1 MTLVINILI
10 DILNEGLMYALLAMG
25 MYITYSILDFPDL
38 SVDGTFPLGA
48 VLSGVL
54 IIQGVDPWLCLVI
67 SFAAGMAAGVLTGLM
82 HVKLRITPLL
92 CGIIMY
98 TAMLS
103 VNLVILKAGTDGK
116 AVASFFTKNTIF
128 NSGIA
133 SLIPKNIGEGGFYI
147 RTVVIALILVIV
159 CKLLL
164 DLYLKTK
171 HGLLLRATG
180 ANDKYTVMLGRN
192 PGSMKIFGL
201 ALGNGF
207 AALAGSVIAQNKGSA
222 DQQMGIG
229 MVVLGLAS
237 VIIGL
242 SLFRRV
248 KFMKGTTMVILGSLV
263 YKAAYQIVLSLG
275 IPTDFNNLM
284 KALIFLVALVLGG
297 SELRK
302 LITSLG
308 KKPEPVKSDSKLAL
322 SNITK
327 VFNRGTVDESKLFDN
342 FTLDVNDGDFI
353 SVVGSN
359 GSGKTTMLNIVCG
372 GIQPDSGAVV
382 FNGENIVLSKEY
394 ERARKIGRV
403 LQDPKMGTCGSLTI
417 LENLALADNKL
428 HPFGLS
434 PAVNRKREEHYKKL
448 LESCGMGLENRMG
461 VLAGSLSGG
470 QRQALAL
477 IIATMADIDLL
488 ILDEHTAA
496 LDPKTAANVLR
507 LSDKFIEED
516 GLTALMVTHNMRDA
530 IAHGNRL
537 IMMNAGKIILDVS
550 GEDKRKLTVEDLLD
564 AFAKLSGSEFAN
576 DRALLS

>member
-133 SLIPKNIGEGGFYI
+133 SLIPKNVGEGGFYI
-147 RTVVIALILVIV
+147 RTVVISLILVIV

-248 KFMKGTTMVILGSLV
+248 TFMKGTTMVILGSLV

-496 LDPKTAANVLR
+496 LDPKSSETLMKITEKVV
-507 LSDKFIEED
+507 KEKH
-516 GLTALMVTHNMRDA
+516 LTTLMVTHNLRFAVEYGSRLVMM
-530 IAHGNRL
+530 HGGSAVMDIDGEAKKNL
-537 IMMNAGKIILDVS
+537 VVDDILGKFNEISIEC
-550 GEDKRKLTVEDLLD
+550 G
-564 AFAKLSGSEFAN
+564 N
-576 DRALLS
+576 

>member
-1 MTLVINILI
+1 M
-10 DILNEGLMYALLAMG
+10 
-25 MYITYSILDFPDL
+25 
-38 SVDGTFPLGA
+38 
-48 VLSGVL
+48 
-54 IIQGVDPWLCLVI
+54 
-67 SFAAGMAAGVLTGLM
+67 
-82 HVKLRITPLL
+82 
-92 CGIIMY
+92 
-98 TAMLS
+98 
-103 VNLVILKAGTDGK
+103 
-116 AVASFFTKNTIF
+116 
-128 NSGIA
+128 
-133 SLIPKNIGEGGFYI
+133 
-147 RTVVIALILVIV
+147 VIALILVIV

-359 GSGKTTMLNIVCG
+359 GSGKTTMLNIC
-372 GIQPDSGAVV
+372 
-382 FNGENIVLSKEY
+382 LLY
-394 ERARKIGRV
+394 
-403 LQDPKMGTCGSLTI
+403 T
-417 LENLALADNKL
+417 
-428 HPFGLS
+428 S
-434 PAVNRKREEHYKKL
+434 P
-448 LESCGMGLENRMG
+448 S
-461 VLAGSLSGG
+461 
-470 QRQALAL
+470 
-477 IIATMADIDLL
+477 
-488 ILDEHTAA
+488 
-496 LDPKTAANVLR
+496 P
-507 LSDKFIEED
+507 
-516 GLTALMVTHNMRDA
+516 RD
-530 IAHGNRL
+530 
-537 IMMNAGKIILDVS
+537 
-550 GEDKRKLTVEDLLD
+550 
-564 AFAKLSGSEFAN
+564 
-576 DRALLS
+576 